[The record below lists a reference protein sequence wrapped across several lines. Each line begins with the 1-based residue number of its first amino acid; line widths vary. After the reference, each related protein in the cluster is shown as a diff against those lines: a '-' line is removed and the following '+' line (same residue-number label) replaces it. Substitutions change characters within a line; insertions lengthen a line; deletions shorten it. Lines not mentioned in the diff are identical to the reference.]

1 MVDTP
6 RETFAISDLRQQPA
20 FFNAVVDRIW
30 RAWWEVRGYPIEYI
44 AERLLETMNAA
55 PIPFALVA
63 HAGAKF
69 VGTVSVVVSDLL
81 ERPQYSPW
89 VAAVWVDPE
98 YRKHGAGAALVERA
112 VRASFFL
119 GIDRAY
125 LCASRER
132 RDFYAK
138 RGWTRI
144 EEDVGEGRLT
154 VLTRDASG

>member
-1 MVDTP
+1 MADTP
-6 RETFAISDLRQQPA
+6 RATFAISDLRQQPA
-20 FFNAVVDRIW
+20 FLNAVVDRIW

-44 AERLLETMNAA
+44 AERLHETMNAA

-63 HAGAKF
+63 HGAKF
-69 VGTVSVVVSDLL
+69 VGTASVVVSDLL

-98 YRKHGAGAALVERA
+98 YRKRGAGAALVERA
-112 VRASFFL
+112 FRASSFL

-125 LCASRER
+125 LCAARER
-132 RDFYAK
+132 CDFYAK

-144 EEDVGEGRLT
+144 EEDVGERRLT
-154 VLTRDASG
+154 VLTRDAGG